1 MQIYIHIYIRYKL
14 FLIFFSA
21 FLARKRT
28 FGQNLSN
35 AHDLQALIFRCY
47 FNLANKTTLASSPK
61 IAPTSSIGHLLLRF
75 FGCMTTVRS
84 TIVVSRKI
92 SRSTTVSLRRRM
104 TMPLPEFATLR
115 TLVFALSRRAKRRI
129 NPALSHRSGSVNSV
143 KLPAVTTCRSVW
155 TMALVR
161 ITSAGFR
168 QQAKS
173 SKLNISVLLGSIE
186 GWAGFGYLGKVT
198 VAEDLGR
205 WVLGAPFVQ
214 DL

>member
-1 MQIYIHIYIRYKL
+1 MQIYIHIYIRNKL

-35 AHDLQALIFRCY
+35 APDLQALIFRRY
-47 FNLANKTTLASSPK
+47 LNRANKTTLATSPK

-75 FGCMTTVRS
+75 VGCTTTVRS

-92 SRSTTVSLRRRM
+92 SRSTTVSLRKRM
-104 TMPLPEFATLR
+104 TMPVPEFATLR
-115 TLVFALSRRAKRRI
+115 TLVFVLSRKAKRRTI
-129 NPALSHRSGSVNSV
+129 PALSHRSGSVNSV

-155 TMALVR
+155 TIALVR

-168 QQAKS
+168 QQLNS
-173 SKLNISVLLGSIE
+173 SKLNMSVLLGSIE
-186 GWAGFGYLGKVT
+186 GWTGFGYFWEVA

-205 WVLGAPFVQ
+205 WVLGAPLVQ

>member
-1 MQIYIHIYIRYKL
+1 MQIYIYKYIRYKL

-21 FLARKRT
+21 FLAHKRT
-28 FGQNLSN
+28 FRKKLSDVP
-35 AHDLQALIFRCY
+35 DLQALIFRRY
-47 FNLANKTTLASSPK
+47 LNLANKTTLASSPK

-75 FGCMTTVRS
+75 FGCTTTVRS

-92 SRSTTVSLRRRM
+92 SLSTTVSLRRRI

-115 TLVFALSRRAKRRI
+115 TLVFALSRKAKRRTI
-129 NPALSHRSGSVNSV
+129 PALSHRSGSVNSV

-155 TMALVR
+155 TIALVR

-173 SKLNISVLLGSIE
+173 SRLNMSVLLGSIE
-186 GWAGFGYLGKVT
+186 
-198 VAEDLGR
+198 
-205 WVLGAPFVQ
+205 
-214 DL
+214 